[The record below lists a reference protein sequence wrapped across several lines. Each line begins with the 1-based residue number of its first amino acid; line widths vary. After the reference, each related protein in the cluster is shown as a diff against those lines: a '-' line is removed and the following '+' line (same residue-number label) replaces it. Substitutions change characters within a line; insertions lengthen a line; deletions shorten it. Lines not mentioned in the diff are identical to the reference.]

1 MIPLIKPKDSVH
13 VEEVVHN
20 EPVGSPIVSN
30 QVSNKNINKSSNNI
44 VLFGA
49 SILKRINV
57 KNLKSGLYNGNC
69 RCRFFSGA
77 TSKHFHHYIP
87 PTLNETDVI
96 TDVAV
101 VLHMWTNE
109 IINLEV
115 NKDLVVDS
123 IINTARECVVFGV
136 KSVFYFRLDFKH
148 STQLDF

>member
-1 MIPLIKPKDSVH
+1 MH

-30 QVSNKNINKSSNNI
+30 QVSNKSINNSSNNI

-69 RCRFFSGA
+69 RCRFFGGA

-96 TDVAV
+96 TDVVV
-101 VLHMWTNE
+101 VLHMWTKE
-109 IINLEV
+109 IINLVSILLENV
-115 NKDLVVDS
+115 LLLVLKVYFISSLTLNTRHKWAFKSALNKTLPL
-123 IINTARECVVFGV
+123 AHFL
-136 KSVFYFRLDFKH
+136 FY
-148 STQLDF
+148 

>member
-1 MIPLIKPKDSVH
+1 MH

-30 QVSNKNINKSSNNI
+30 QVSNKNINNSSNNI

-69 RCRFFSGA
+69 RCRFFGGA

-96 TDVAV
+96 TDVV
-101 VLHMWTNE
+101 VILHMWTKE

-115 NKDLVVDS
+115 NKDLVGDS
-123 IINTARECVVFGV
+123 IINTARECVAFGV
-136 KSVFYFRLDFKH
+136 KSVFYFKLDFKH
-148 STQLDF
+148 STQMGF